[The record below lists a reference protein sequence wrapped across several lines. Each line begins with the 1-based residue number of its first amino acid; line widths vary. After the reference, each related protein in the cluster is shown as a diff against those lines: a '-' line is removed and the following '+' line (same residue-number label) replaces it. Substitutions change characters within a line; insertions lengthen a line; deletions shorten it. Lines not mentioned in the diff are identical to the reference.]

1 MIRARFRLDW
11 PGFALDTDLQLPA
24 RGVTA
29 ILGQSGCGKTTLL
42 RCMAGLER
50 APLGEMRLGEE
61 IWQSGKVWLPTHKRA
76 LGYVF
81 QEASLF
87 AHLSVLGNLRYGLR
101 RVAGADGA
109 TLDKAIELLGIGHL
123 LPRRPE
129 RLSGG
134 ERSRVGIARALATN
148 PKLLLMD
155 EPLAALDEARK
166 REVLPYLQALHRE
179 WEIPVLYVSHSLDE
193 VSRLADHV
201 VMLHEGRVQACGP
214 LLETITRLDLPL
226 RAGEEP
232 SAIIDARVAA
242 IDARWHLARLDFD
255 GGELWVRDH
264 GLALEQPARVR
275 VLARDVSVACEPP
288 RASSINNVLPAHIDG
303 IAPDDHPAMA
313 LLRLRVGRTMMLAR
327 ITRRAVATLQL
338 ETGQPVWA
346 QIKSA
351 ALIE

>member
-50 APLGEMRLGEE
+50 APHGEMRLGEE
-61 IWQSGKVWLPTHKRA
+61 IWQSGSVWLPTHKRA

-87 AHLSVLGNLRYGLR
+87 AHLNVLGNLRFGLR
-101 RVAGADGA
+101 RAAGADAA
-109 TLDKAIELLGIGHL
+109 TLDKAIELLGISHL
-123 LPRRPE
+123 LQRRPE

-134 ERSRVGIARALATN
+134 ERSRVGIARALAGN

-166 REVLPYLQALHRE
+166 REILPYLQALHRE
-179 WEIPVLYVSHSLDE
+179 WDIPVLYVSHSLEE
-193 VSRLADHV
+193 VSRLAEHV
-201 VMLHEGRVQACGP
+201 VMLQQGRVLACGP
-214 LLETITRLDLPL
+214 LLDTITRLDLPL
-226 RAGEEP
+226 RGGEEP
-232 SAIIDARVAA
+232 SAIIDASVAA
-242 IDARWHLARLDFD
+242 IDAQWHLARLEFP

-264 GLALEQPARVR
+264 GLPVGHSARVR
-275 VLARDVSVACEPP
+275 VLARDISLARERPG
-288 RASSINNVLPAHIDG
+288 ASSINNVLPAIIDG
-303 IAPDDHPAMA
+303 MAPDDHPGTV
-313 LLRLRVGRTMMLAR
+313 LIRLRIGTTLLLAR
-327 ITRRAVATLQL
+327 ITRRAEAALQL